1 MPAYRQKAVESAR
14 VRGKTFEERLAELE
28 GRSLEDHARSWLA
41 EFDKAGVDTGAF
53 IAVGEGNEELSRF
66 VAINPKRF
74 IGWGSLADP
83 RHSEAARTVAQF
95 RSLGLS
101 GLKLYP
107 PIQRFYPNDRALYP
121 IYEVAAELAVDE
133 VARFP
138 LPSPCVIRGVIE
150 KDRWRESAELIRD
163 GAFKSLIRHARILL
177 RAEGLRRLIVRSFLD
192 LLRIRWNWLQ
202 GHYTD

>member
-1 MPAYRQKAVESAR
+1 MLRRSRERMPAYRQKAVESAR

-28 GRSLEDHARSWLA
+28 GRSLENHARSWLA

-74 IGWGSLADP
+74 IGWGSL
-83 RHSEAARTVAQF
+83 TVPQF

-121 IYEVAAELAVDE
+121 IYEVAAEQ
-133 VARFP
+133 R
-138 LPSPCVIRGVIE
+138 LP
-150 KDRWRESAELIRD
+150 
-163 GAFKSLIRHARILL
+163 ILFHF
-177 RAEGLRRLIVRSFLD
+177 GITVGSFYD
-192 LLRIRWNWLQ
+192 L
-202 GHYTD
+202 